1 MLKDKYVFAQLV
13 KFLDN
18 DKFRHLVDKYD
29 GDKYVKSYTCW
40 NQLLTLMFGQL
51 SNRESLR
58 DLIVAM
64 EAHAGKLYHL
74 GIGKSVTRS
83 NFSKANEQRDY
94 RIFEEFAF
102 YMIAEAR
109 KRRIQ
114 KIFELDGHVYAFDST
129 TIDLCLSVFEWAKFR
144 KHKGGIKMHTLYDV
158 EAQIPAFVHITEA
171 KVHDSKAMPEI
182 PYEKGAHYIFDRGY
196 NDFGNLYTINR
207 IGAFFVVRA
216 KPMSGSSLRH
226 GTEASENVVSDAIG
240 YFTVYKSSKDYPE
253 KLRKGICIDP
263 EDGTRYIFLTNNLTA
278 SAETITELY
287 RNRWSVELFF
297 KWIKQHLRIKKFWG
311 TSENAVRIQIYC
323 AIITYC
329 LVAIVQHDMKLE
341 RSIYEVLQILG
352 ISLTDKTHLRDLFD
366 KSNFKNVNVLYGS
379 SEPNLFNF

>member
-1 MLKDKYVFAQLV
+1 MNKDKYVFAQLV
-13 KFLDN
+13 SFLDN
-18 DKFRHLVDKYD
+18 FKFLRIVKKYD
-29 GDKYVKSYTCW
+29 GDKYIKSYTCW
-40 NQLLTLMFGQL
+40 NQLLTMMFGQI

-83 NFSKANEQRDY
+83 NLSKANEQRDY
-94 RIFEEFAF
+94 RIFKEFAT

-109 KRRIQ
+109 RRRID
-114 KIFELDGHVYAFDST
+114 KIFELEGHIYAFDST
-129 TIDLCLSVFEWAKFR
+129 TVDLCLSVFEWAKFR
-144 KHKGGIKMHTLYDV
+144 KHKGGIKVHTLYDI
-158 EAQIPAFVHITEA
+158 EAQVPAFVHITEA
-171 KVHDSKAMPEI
+171 KVHDSKAMTEI
-182 PYEKGAHYIFDRGY
+182 PYENGAHYIFDRGY

-207 IGAFFVVRA
+207 IGAFFVVRNNVRF
-216 KPMSGSSLRH
+216 KPKTWKRRLPGD
-226 GTEASENVVSDAIG
+226 VVSDAVG
-240 YFTVYKSSKDYPE
+240 YFTVYKSSKDYPK
-253 KLRKGICIDP
+253 KLRKVVCIDP

-278 SAETITELY
+278 SAETIAELY

-323 AIITYC
+323 ALITYC
-329 LVAIVQHDMKLE
+329 LVAIVQHDMRLE

-352 ISLTDKTHLRDLFD
+352 ISLTDKTHLRYLFD

>member
-1 MLKDKYVFAQLV
+1 M
-13 KFLDN
+13 
-18 DKFRHLVDKYD
+18 
-29 GDKYVKSYTCW
+29 
-40 NQLLTLMFGQL
+40 MFGQL

-83 NFSKANEQRDY
+83 NLSKANEQRDY
-94 RIFEEFAF
+94 RIFEDFAT

-109 KRRIQ
+109 KRRIE

-129 TIDLCLSVFEWAKFR
+129 TIDLCLTVFDWAKFR

-158 EAQIPAFVHITEA
+158 EAEVPAFVHITSA
-171 KVHDSKAMPEI
+171 NVHDSKTMPEI
-182 PYEKGAHYIFDRGY
+182 PYEPGAHYIFDRGY
-196 NDFGNLYTINR
+196 NDFSNLYTIQR
-207 IGAFFVVRA
+207 IKAFFVVRA
-216 KPMSGSSLRH
+216 KTNVRMKARTWKRRLPKD
-226 GTEASENVVSDAIG
+226 VVSDVIG
-240 YFTVYKSSKDYPE
+240 SFIGYKSSKNYPE
-253 KLRKGICIDP
+253 ELRKVIVIDP
-263 EDGTRYIFLTNNLTA
+263 EDGTRYIFLTNNLEA
-278 SAETITELY
+278 SAELISLLY

-297 KWIKQHLRIKKFWG
+297 KWIKQHLKIKKFWG

-366 KSNFKNVNVLYGS
+366 KSNFKNVKDLYGS